1 MSAIDDRISKVLA
14 MSRETVKKYG
24 GEKAYQAYENYE
36 NS

>member
-24 GEKAYQAYENYE
+24 GERAY
-36 NS
+36 